1 MQAKQVIE
9 ARGGLVQHIFMLFEQ
24 LAGVYTAQ
32 SAIKFI
38 VDGLKSDGMALG
50 RMMHLRSL

>member
-38 VDGLKSDGMALG
+38 VDGMESDDMALG